1 MFVRIDNFICK
12 CVKYSAMEIADYV
25 VDRCAEQRQPVSN
38 LQLQKILYYIQLN
51 FFLMFD
57 KCAFSDDI
65 QAWRHGPV
73 VKEVYYK
80 YNIFG
85 RHKIIPR
92 VKQSEVNRFSNNDR
106 DLIDRVTD
114 ACIQLNPW
122 ELVERSHTAGG
133 PWDQSFTGSLNTVIP
148 KEMMRTYVRNH

>member
-12 CVKYSAMEIADYV
+12 CVKYSAMDIADYV
-25 VDRCAEQRQPVSN
+25 VKRCAERRQPVSN

-51 FFLMFD
+51 FFKDFD

-85 RHKIIPR
+85 RHKIIPQ
-92 VKQSEVNRFSNNDR
+92 VKHSKSNLFLTKHRN
-106 DLIDRVTD
+106 LIDQVTD
-114 ACIQLNPW
+114 ACIQLNSW
-122 ELVERSHTAGG
+122 QLAERACKNGG
-133 PWDQSFTGSLNTVIP
+133 PWHQCFTGNLNAVIP
-148 KEMMRTYVRNH
+148 KEIMKTYVRNR

>member
-12 CVKYSAMEIADYV
+12 CVKYSAMDIADYV
-25 VDRCAEQRQPVSN
+25 VKRCAEQRQPVSN

-57 KCAFSDDI
+57 KCAFSDEI

-85 RHKIIPR
+85 RHKIIPH
-92 VKQSEVNRFSNNDR
+92 VKHSKSNLFLTKHRN
-106 DLIDRVTD
+106 LIDRVTD
-114 ACIQLNPW
+114 TCMQLNSYQ
-122 ELVERSHTAGG
+122 LADRACKTGG
-133 PWDQSFTGSLNTVIP
+133 PWHQSFTGSLNTVIP
-148 KEMMRTYVRNH
+148 KEIMRTYVRNH